1 MILLN
6 QKTGD
11 YSDRAWQEKAA
22 PGSNLRMM
30 IRCLP
35 STMTTPARIVAP
47 LIIVLLILIGA
58 NTPIL
63 VRAGESTSIQQILEE
78 PLVYH
83 LRHVTLQGTVRDV
96 QPLAP
101 YTVPNGDHCY
111 GAYLFR
117 LEQDAATIP
126 VAVLGMCGRPVVR
139 DPEVEDG
146 DRIEVSATIQA
157 PSHGGYYLS
166 FKGLKVV
173 TEQEGVVQAV
183 ADRILPIVE

>member
-1 MILLN
+1 MRGKRKSLRDREKKMIECAHMMPWARFITFLVGIPLTFAGTVTPPLVWAEEPIN
-6 QKTGD
+6 IQK
-11 YSDRAWQEKAA
+11 
-22 PGSNLRMM
+22 
-30 IRCLP
+30 
-35 STMTTPARIVAP
+35 
-47 LIIVLLILIGA
+47 
-58 NTPIL
+58 
-63 VRAGESTSIQQILEE
+63 ILEE
-78 PLVYH
+78 ARAYH
-83 LRHVTLQGTVRDV
+83 LRHVTMHGTARDV

-117 LEQDAATIP
+117 LEEDEATIP
-126 VAVLGMCGRPVVR
+126 VAVLGICGRPLVR
-139 DPEVEDG
+139 DPDIEDG

-183 ADRILPIVE
+183 ADRILPLIE

>member
-1 MILLN
+1 MI
-6 QKTGD
+6 T
-11 YSDRAWQEKAA
+11 S
-22 PGSNLRMM
+22 
-30 IRCLP
+30 
-35 STMTTPARIVAP
+35 ARIVDH
-47 LIIVLLILIGA
+47 LLVVVVTLLGV

-63 VRAGESTSIQQILEE
+63 LCAEESASIQQILEG
-78 PLVYH
+78 PQVYH

-117 LEQDAATIP
+117 LEEDAATIP
-126 VAVLGMCGRPVVR
+126 VAVLGICGRPLLR

-146 DRIEVSATIQA
+146 DRVQVSATIQA